1 MPMKIPSKDIQR
13 SLILGTT
20 VGIAVFVVIT
30 MSHYLFPGIPQESI
44 TFVGVVTGSVLG
56 GLVASSL
63 KKK

>member
-1 MPMKIPSKDIQR
+1 MLMKIPSKDIR
-13 SLILGTT
+13 SSLTLGAT
-20 VGIAVFVVIT
+20 VGLVVFVAIT

-44 TFVGVVTGSVLG
+44 TFLGVVTGSVLG